1 MVPIAIIII
10 IITVVIIRDFNAWL
24 EGYANKS
31 YYLDKKRVHAERRFS
46 KGERESWLW
55 SIPLS
60 VGAGHL
66 ISHSLNFGIG
76 KMGLI
81 MC

>member
-46 KGERESWLW
+46 KGERESWL
-55 SIPLS
+55 
-60 VGAGHL
+60 
-66 ISHSLNFGIG
+66 
-76 KMGLI
+76 
-81 MC
+81 